1 MDLMDEL
8 IDRYGDPPK
17 AIQGLVT
24 VALVRN
30 MASNLGITE
39 ITQRNG
45 AMIFYIKTISLE
57 QLGELNG
64 TFINRVTFN
73 SFDKPY
79 LAVKMLKTDKPVELM
94 EKVIDLLYKAV
105 NKTAEN

>member
-30 MASNLGITE
+30 MASNLSITE
-39 ITQRNG
+39 ITQRNNT
-45 AMIFYIKTISLE
+45 MIFYIKTVSLE
-57 QLGELNG
+57 QIQALNG
-64 TFINRVTFN
+64 VFINRVTFN
-73 SFDKPY
+73 SFDRAY

-94 EKVIDLLYKAV
+94 ESVINVLYKAG
-105 NKTAEN
+105 KKDS